1 VPGVARLLS
10 TAFCVALLGATAGA
24 YAVSER
30 AKTEL
35 VPLYRP
41 QADSI
46 FSPDCGCPTDA
57 ARIDFRLRRSDRLTI
72 WLERDGK
79 RASTLVPGREYP
91 AGPVALEFDGID
103 DSGLTLPEGKY
114 RPVVHLARAH
124 RTIELPNTIVLD
136 TTPPAVHVRHR
147 IYTHISPDGD
157 GRADSFRIR
166 YTLGERG
173 RGILAV
179 DGRQAAIT
187 ARPGLAGELVW
198 NGRVR
203 GRLVRPGSHVLEI
216 SAQDAAGN
224 RTDPFPFAVVTV
236 RYVALGRPRVVVK
249 PGGRFAILAL
259 SDAREVD
266 WRLHGAHGLVRP
278 GTLRLRAPARRGVYR
293 LYVTAAGHAAKAF
306 VVVA

>member
-1 VPGVARLLS
+1 
-10 TAFCVALLGATAGA
+10 
-24 YAVSER
+24 
-30 AKTEL
+30 
-35 VPLYRP
+35 
-41 QADSI
+41 
-46 FSPDCGCPTDA
+46 
-57 ARIDFRLRRSDRLTI
+57 
-72 WLERDGK
+72 
-79 RASTLVPGREYP
+79 
-91 AGPVALEFDGID
+91 
-103 DSGLTLPEGKY
+103 
-114 RPVVHLARAH
+114 
-124 RTIELPNTIVLD
+124 
-136 TTPPAVHVRHR
+136 
-147 IYTHISPDGD
+147 
-157 GRADSFRIR
+157 
-166 YTLGERG
+166 
-173 RGILAV
+173 
-179 DGRQAAIT
+179 
-187 ARPGLAGELVW
+187 
-198 NGRVR
+198 VR